1 MVAVEMVFPV
11 PVPIRM
17 GYTLQPLTH
26 LIQGVDLLGPL
37 LLTATLVSLNV
48 AVYAG
53 AAATLRRT
61 RVQWVEVTVG
71 PALVLLLFWYGTV
84 RMPSIV
90 GAMASAPSLRV
101 GVIQPGLGPIE
112 KWRAPVE
119 GLVRCRRGSEAAE
132 RRGAELTVW
141 PEAACNVRRFAPG
154 RLERRT
160 RSRRAAAC
168 RSCSEP
174 SCADGRATAPRR
186 NSAVMTTPDGKI
198 TGVYD
203 KMRLVPVSEA
213 LPSWVASSWLR
224 RFAQLRTRIE
234 PGDFPRSLPLD
245 HRGRRWSIGAL
256 ICYEDVMPGYVRRV
270 IGATATDGLVS
281 LSNDSW
287 FGETAEPRGHL
298 QVAAFRA
305 VEQRR
310 FLVRATNT
318 GVTALVDP
326 RACRRQARPFQTAV
340 MLGEVR
346 LLRGQTLYQRWG
358 DILGP
363 LPRDPG
369 PGRRA
374 SAAQARGP
382 CQGGRVMHPILT
394 RLPGW
399 VPLIGGAAV
408 YSYGSMLGLSFA
420 FGWLIV
426 LTLAARDGILPPRP
440 AASSRPRWSVQSSG
454 PVSCS

>member
-1 MVAVEMVFPV
+1 MKLAPAMLLAVASGTLLPAGFLGRGLWWTSCVAFVPLLAIADQQPPWRSAALGWAAGFVGYGIGYYWIPGTIHVFGGVPSVASWTAGVLLFAYQGLVFALFTGVLAVVRRAGHALAWVAPVTMVAVEMVFPV

-141 PEAACNVRRFAPG
+141 PEAAYTVRRFAPG

-174 SCADGRATAPRR
+174 SCADGRATAPRP
-186 NSAVMTTPDGKI
+186 ATP
-198 TGVYD
+198 
-203 KMRLVPVSEA
+203 P
-213 LPSWVASSWLR
+213 
-224 RFAQLRTRIE
+224 
-234 PGDFPRSLPLD
+234 
-245 HRGRRWSIGAL
+245 
-256 ICYEDVMPGYVRRV
+256 
-270 IGATATDGLVS
+270 
-281 LSNDSW
+281 
-287 FGETAEPRGHL
+287 
-298 QVAAFRA
+298 
-305 VEQRR
+305 
-310 FLVRATNT
+310 
-318 GVTALVDP
+318 
-326 RACRRQARPFQTAV
+326 
-340 MLGEVR
+340 
-346 LLRGQTLYQRWG
+346 
-358 DILGP
+358 
-363 LPRDPG
+363 
-369 PGRRA
+369 
-374 SAAQARGP
+374 
-382 CQGGRVMHPILT
+382 
-394 RLPGW
+394 
-399 VPLIGGAAV
+399 
-408 YSYGSMLGLSFA
+408 
-420 FGWLIV
+420 
-426 LTLAARDGILPPRP
+426 
-440 AASSRPRWSVQSSG
+440 
-454 PVSCS
+454 